1 MTQSSLRN
9 LVALSVDLIGGT
21 SGMSTLRF
29 SGSVSVRCTK
39 CRRSAAINTANL
51 IAAQM
56 IEPMTTEMFRNIVKA
71 LSSYMPGES
80 DEDDEDDLFDPRAMA
95 KLKER
100 EQ

>member
-1 MTQSSLRN
+1 MYE
-9 LVALSVDLIGGT
+9 
-21 SGMSTLRF
+21 
-29 SGSVSVRCTK
+29 VSAFGE
-39 CRRSAAINTANL
+39 RRADIRAAINTANL